1 MHKQNYPHATKTH
14 TTLQHKGGTICVHLI
29 FAFLWGS
36 GGVVIIFLT
45 FYIINISR
53 GCIHTLV
60 QIQNLKILHKKKLIL
75 KSLYFYTYIKRTPKY
90 KPELPSL
97 CSRRDHT
104 EYTGSIVGL
113 SDIVVGLCINY
124 IYSMQGSIGQPAKV
138 RKRVRGKNKTL
149 IM

>member
-1 MHKQNYPHATKTH
+1 MCTFNFC
-14 TTLQHKGGTICVHLI
+14 LSLGERGG
-29 FAFLWGS
+29 G
-36 GGVVIIFLT
+36 VIIFLT
-45 FYIINISR
+45 FYINNISR

-149 IM
+149 IMWDTFHCHTEYVNIAIRPL

>member
-14 TTLQHKGGTICVHLI
+14 TTLQQEGGTICVHLI

-36 GGVVIIFLT
+36 GGGGVIIFLT

-104 EYTGSIVGL
+104 EYTGSILLGCRIQL
-113 SDIVVGLCINY
+113 SGCVLIIYTACRGQSVNRPKYGNVFVV
-124 IYSMQGSIGQPAKV
+124 
-138 RKRVRGKNKTL
+138 KTKH
-149 IM
+149 